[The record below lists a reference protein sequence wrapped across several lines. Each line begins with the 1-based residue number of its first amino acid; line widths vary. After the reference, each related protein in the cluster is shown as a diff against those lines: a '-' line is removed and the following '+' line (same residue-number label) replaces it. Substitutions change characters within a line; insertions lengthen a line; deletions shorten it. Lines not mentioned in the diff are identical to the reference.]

1 MRLLIHLILC
11 NYLAWGFDLLSALFI
26 NTVMNMEVAG
36 MSYLQMLS
44 IGERKDTSWMSIGS
58 ETFQVE

>member
-1 MRLLIHLILC
+1 MTLLIHLILC
-11 NYLAWGFDLLSALFI
+11 NYLAWGFDLRSVLFI
-26 NTVMNMEVAG
+26 NRVMNMEVAG

-44 IGERKDTSWMSIGS
+44 VSERKDTSWMSIGS